1 MNARDTILQQLTPV
15 VSVPLFE
22 APPADSRPIGHR
34 FLVACDGLWIEGK
47 SPWLHA
53 RALIASSAIRLPFG
67 DLAPVLELRCG
78 NLPKTLLNEFVAQAR
93 RASPNETASI
103 ITWHEQTGEFN
114 LLPVARESGA
124 THVHYERPRLA
135 GGEYLVADLHSHG
148 TSRAGFS
155 MQDDLDDA
163 GEIKVAIV
171 VGRCHL
177 PTPDVAAR
185 LCLLGHYVLLL
196 QVEGGAG

>member
-1 MNARDTILQQLTPV
+1 MNARDTILQDLTPV

-22 APPADSRPIGHR
+22 ALPADPRPVGHR
-34 FLVACDGLWIEGK
+34 FLVAHDGLWIEVQ

-53 RALIASSAIRLPFG
+53 RALIAPSAIRLPFG
-67 DLAPVLELRCG
+67 DLAPALELRRG
-78 NLPKTLLNEFVAQAR
+78 SLPKILLDEFVAQAR
-93 RASPNETASI
+93 QASPNETAAI

-114 LLPVARESGA
+114 LLPVDRETGA

-135 GGEYLVADLHSHG
+135 EGECLVADLHSHG
-148 TSRAGFS
+148 TLHAGFS

-163 GEIKVAIV
+163 GEIKVAVV

-177 PTPDVAAR
+177 PRPDVAAR
-185 LCLLGHYVLLL
+185 LCLLGHYVPLL